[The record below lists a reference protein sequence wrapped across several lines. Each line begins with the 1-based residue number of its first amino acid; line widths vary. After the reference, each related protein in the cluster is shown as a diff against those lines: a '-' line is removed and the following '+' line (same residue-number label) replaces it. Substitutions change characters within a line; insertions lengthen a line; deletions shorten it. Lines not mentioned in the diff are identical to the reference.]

1 MSFVGLVTQKDKPTG
16 VSLMAKVVTAN
27 KKKSAK
33 KIFKVSVKPNALD
46 DFTCCVI
53 DHGTVVDKINSSQD
67 MSQIIEDVNLVY
79 SGINDTNISYRI
91 IDVSAPYLST
101 YLGEDGKINGRPKYG
116 EGNAVGYIEIT
127 VSKND
132 KSVTSRIQASVKG
145 ITAEEVLND
154 TTFTQA
160 AMWSLIRGLNDP
172 YQQGSE
178 WSGHNNISKQLKLI
192 QSKNVDTLS
201 KEPVAIA
208 WEVKDETLAYASNI
222 YTDPR
227 IDSAT
232 GAIIRPSYK
241 EACTIVNAISG
252 VNVKVIG
259 SDSNSLQNR
268 VRIGGL
274 VLTAK
279 LTLGE
284 ASKNIVFNCSTVSK
298 YITNQEVM
306 DVVLANIYIST
317 QQNTKISYKDIS
329 DSNFFT
335 ITAPQAGGTYTLRAF
350 GNRGSETFEAPE
362 LKLSAGDIIGVTI
375 TNTVL
380 DYNGS
385 NEYPDTALLVNAFNG
400 GFQSD
405 EGDTYSKL
413 VIDFDVLKD
422 ASADNKK
429 FACGASISIAG
440 YSATGENPGGSSL
453 NIKRHAQILV
463 DTSAITEQA
472 GPTIE

>member
-1 MSFVGLVTQKDKPTG
+1 MSFVGLVTRKDKTTG

-33 KIFKVSVKPNALD
+33 KVFKVSVKPNALD

-53 DHGTVVDKINSSQD
+53 DHGTIVDKINSSQD
-67 MSQIIEDVNLVY
+67 MSQIIEDVTLIY
-79 SGINDTNISYRI
+79 SGINDTTVTYRI
-91 IDVSAPYLST
+91 IDVSVPYLST
-101 YLGEDGKINGRPKYG
+101 YIGEDGKVNGRPKYG
-116 EGNAVGYIEIT
+116 EGNATGYIEVT

-132 KSVTSRIQASVKG
+132 KSVTSRIQASIKE

-154 TTFTQA
+154 ATFTQA
-160 AMWSLIRGLNDP
+160 AMWTLIRGLNDP

-208 WEVKDETLAYASNI
+208 WEVKDDTLAYSGDI
-222 YTDPR
+222 YTEAR
-227 IDSAT
+227 IDAST
-232 GAIIRPSYK
+232 GNVTRPSYK
-241 EACTIVNAISG
+241 EACTLVNAISG
-252 VNVKVIG
+252 INIKVIG
-259 SDSNSLQNR
+259 SDSNALQNR
-268 VRIGGL
+268 VRIGGII
-274 VLTAK
+274 LTAK

-306 DVVLANIYIST
+306 DVVLANIYINT
-317 QQNTKISYKDIS
+317 QQNTKIAYKDVS
-329 DSNFFT
+329 DANFFT
-335 ITAPQAGGTYTLRAF
+335 ITAPQVGGTYTLQAF

-362 LKLSAGDIIGVTI
+362 LKLSAGDIIGVSI
-375 TNTVL
+375 TNTIL

-385 NEYPDTALLVNAFNG
+385 NEYSDTALLVSAFNG

-413 VIDFDVLKD
+413 VINLDVLKD
-422 ASADNKK
+422 AEADKKK

-463 DTSAITEQA
+463 DTSAITESA
-472 GPTIE
+472 ATE

>member
-1 MSFVGLVTQKDKPTG
+1 MS
-16 VSLMAKVVTAN
+16 SAN

-33 KIFKVSVKPNALD
+33 KVFKVSVKPNALD

-53 DHGTVVDKINSSQD
+53 DHGTIVDKINSSQD
-67 MSQIIEDVNLVY
+67 MSQIIEDVTLIY
-79 SGINDTNISYRI
+79 SGINDTTVTYRI
-91 IDVSAPYLST
+91 IDVSVPYLST
-101 YLGEDGKINGRPKYG
+101 YIGEDGKVNGRPKYG
-116 EGNAVGYIEIT
+116 EGNATGYIEVT

-132 KSVTSRIQASVKG
+132 KSVTSRIQASIKA

-154 TTFTQA
+154 ATFTQA
-160 AMWSLIRGLNDP
+160 AMWTLIRGLNDP

-208 WEVKDETLAYASNI
+208 WEVKDDTLAYSGDI
-222 YTDPR
+222 YTEAR
-227 IDSAT
+227 IDAST
-232 GAIIRPSYK
+232 GNVTRPSYK
-241 EACTIVNAISG
+241 EACTLVNAISG
-252 VNVKVIG
+252 INIKVIG
-259 SDSNSLQNR
+259 SDSNALQNR
-268 VRIGGL
+268 VRIGGII
-274 VLTAK
+274 LTAK

-298 YITNQEVM
+298 YITNQEVL
-306 DVVLANIYIST
+306 DVVLAHIYINT
-317 QQNTKISYKDIS
+317 QQNTKIAYKDVS
-329 DSNFFT
+329 DANFFT
-335 ITAPQAGGTYTLRAF
+335 ITAPQVGGTYTLQAF

-362 LKLSAGDIIGVTI
+362 LKLSAGDIIGVSI

-385 NEYPDTALLVNAFNG
+385 NEYSDTALLVSAFNG

-413 VIDFDVLKD
+413 VINLDVLKD
-422 ASADNKK
+422 AEADKKK

-463 DTSAITEQA
+463 DTSAITESA
-472 GPTIE
+472 ATE

>member
-27 KKKSAK
+27 KKKSSK
-33 KIFKVSVKPNALD
+33 KVFKVSVKPNALD

-53 DHGTVVDKINSSQD
+53 DHGTVVSKINSSQN
-67 MSQIIEDVNLVY
+67 MNQIIEDVNLVY
-79 SGINDTNISYRI
+79 SGINDTTITYRI
-91 IDVSAPYLST
+91 IDVGIPYLSK
-101 YLGEDGKINGRPKYG
+101 YLGEDGKISGRPKYG
-116 EGNAVGYIEIT
+116 EGNATGYIEVT

-132 KSVTSRIQASVKG
+132 KNVTSRIQASVKE

-154 TTFTQA
+154 ATFTQA

-192 QSKNVDTLS
+192 QSKNIDTLS
-201 KEPVAIA
+201 KEPVTIA
-208 WEVKDETLAYASNI
+208 WEVKDDTLTYSSDI
-222 YTDPR
+222 YEEPR
-227 IDSAT
+227 IDAAT
-232 GAIIRPSYK
+232 GTIIRPSYK
-241 EACTIVNAISG
+241 EACTLVNAISG
-252 VNVKVIG
+252 INVKVIG
-259 SDSNSLQNR
+259 SDSNALQNR
-268 VRIGGL
+268 VRIGGIT
-274 VLTAK
+274 LTAK
-279 LTLGE
+279 LSIGE
-284 ASKNIVFNCSTVSK
+284 ASKSIVFNCSTVSK

-306 DVVLANIYIST
+306 DVVLANIYINT
-317 QQNTKISYKDIS
+317 QQNTRIAYKDIS
-329 DSNFFT
+329 DANFFT
-335 ITAPQAGGTYTLRAF
+335 ITAPQVGGTYTLQAF
-350 GNRGSETFEAPE
+350 GNRGSETFEAPD

-385 NEYPDTALLVNAFNG
+385 NEYQDTSLLINAFNG

-413 VIDFDVLKD
+413 IINLDVLKD
-422 ASADNKK
+422 AEADKKK

-453 NIKRHAQILV
+453 NIKRYAQVVV
-463 DTSAITEQA
+463 DTSAIVEPTPTE
-472 GPTIE
+472 